1 MPHSLPLLPP
11 WTGFTYDHS
20 VPQRELL
27 PSDARYDPVE
37 FSKQEED
44 LSSKEIFE
52 REPRDPVFA
61 PVMEKRIQA
70 IHEIVFHEL
79 QLEDKIRK
87 VYIECKTLSCY
98 TTIEVAKSDENRAYE
113 ELSGIMLGDVQTPS
127 LVADADP
134 DLSDVVIY
142 NLYRPA
148 TRDDAYYQRFLEEA
162 VRPPLEFMKRK
173 YLNDQKGQH
182 EAPH

>member
-1 MPHSLPLLPP
+1 MRLLRIAVFIFVGICLGVVMARVTTRTKSLSGDAKRVTSSAKATARIEAMPHSLPLLPP

-98 TTIEVAKSDENRAYE
+98 TTIEVAKSD
-113 ELSGIMLGDVQTPS
+113 
-127 LVADADP
+127 
-134 DLSDVVIY
+134 
-142 NLYRPA
+142 
-148 TRDDAYYQRFLEEA
+148 
-162 VRPPLEFMKRK
+162 
-173 YLNDQKGQH
+173 
-182 EAPH
+182 